1 MEKEIIDA
9 NIPSEKIVKITNGKI
24 VVESW
29 KGGNYIEIADSN
41 FIQVMQLRRKDLDDL
56 CQAITVLKGEID

>member
-41 FIQVMQLRRKDLDDL
+41 FIQVMQLKRKDLDDL

>member
-41 FIQVMQLRRKDLDDL
+41 FIQVIQLRRKDFDDL
-56 CQAITVLKGEID
+56 YQAMVTLKGEID